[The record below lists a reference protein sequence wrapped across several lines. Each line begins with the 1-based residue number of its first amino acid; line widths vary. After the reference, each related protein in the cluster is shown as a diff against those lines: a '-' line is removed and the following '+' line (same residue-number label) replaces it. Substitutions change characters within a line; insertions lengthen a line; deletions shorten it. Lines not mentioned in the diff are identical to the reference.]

1 MFKSQILKLSRLRY
15 AKNSEIG
22 IRLITKP
29 NRKMDYFEI
38 KRGNTIYL
46 FINLFIFSFIDT
58 YFPFLSMKSELKEYQ
73 ACVVKISLSIP
84 NK

>member
-1 MFKSQILKLSRLRY
+1 MFKSQILKLSGPRY

-22 IRLITKP
+22 IRLITKH

-46 FINLFIFSFIDT
+46 VIN
-58 YFPFLSMKSELKEYQ
+58 
-73 ACVVKISLSIP
+73 
-84 NK
+84 

>member
-1 MFKSQILKLSRLRY
+1 MFKSQILKLSGPRY

-46 FINLFIFSFIDT
+46 FINLFFHLLTHTFHSF
-58 YFPFLSMKSELKEYQ
+58 Q
-73 ACVVKISLSIP
+73 
-84 NK
+84 